1 MLPYGRQSIAEDDI
15 EAVVEVLRSDWL
27 TQGPAVERFEQE
39 LAAVCGARYAVAVA
53 NGTAALHL
61 ACLAAGIQPG
71 DVSLVPSITFVASAN
86 CAVYCGARPVLVDIN
101 PETLTIDADAVDS
114 ACQTQTVRAI
124 VPVHFGADFG
134 ICTESGRGGDR
145 GRVPRAGGTLAGF
158 RRLLAPGG
166 RLFAFRHGL
175 FQLSS
180 GKAHHYWGRRSHP
193 YEQRTAM
200 RAAAAIAHTRHHA
213 RFRVPYTP

>member
-124 VPVHFGADFG
+124 VPVHFGGLPCDVERISASAQRVGAVVIEDACHALG
-134 ICTESGRGGDR
+134 ARWRDSGGYWHRVGD
-145 GRVPRAGGTLAGF
+145 
-158 RRLLAPGG
+158 
-166 RLFAFRHGL
+166 
-175 FQLSS
+175 
-180 GKAHHYWGRRSHP
+180 
-193 YEQRTAM
+193 
-200 RAAAAIAHTRHHA
+200 
-213 RFRVPYTP
+213 